1 MSTLHA
7 HAMTESEPESQLEDD
22 KLSQQ
27 QVEVALTQQ
36 TQFKSH
42 VIHEEKNEDVSI
54 ELGPRDQQ
62 QQQHVDNDV
71 HVGMDLSELINSLHE
86 SHENLLDGD
95 GEPLPLS
102 LQEAVMDLSHLAGAI
117 LSPVQITEKRVPKNI
132 RTSSARKRR
141 IIDSQEDE

>member
-54 ELGPRDQQ
+54 ELGPQEQQ
-62 QQQHVDNDV
+62 QQQHVD
-71 HVGMDLSELINSLHE
+71 MDLSELINSLHE